1 MAVVLKVSLLCDTN
15 LIVRVCAR
23 VCVCVFA
30 EIRRAGG
37 R

>member
-15 LIVRVCAR
+15 LIVHVCVLA
-23 VCVCVFA
+23 CVCVFA